1 MLTVAY
7 FTIVIIQLQVKPD
20 DGIGQ
25 VSHCEKTDQHN
36 ILTAESIISIVK
48 SVQKTDKISGET
60 IDYLL
65 CLPVNKL
72 GYYCP

>member
-1 MLTVAY
+1 MVLGKLA
-7 FTIVIIQLQVKPD
+7 IVK
-20 DGIGQ
+20 
-25 VSHCEKTDQHN
+25 KTDQHN

-48 SVQKTDKISGET
+48 NVQKTDKISRET

-65 CLPVNKL
+65 RLPANKR